1 MDAVFLSEQI
11 DVRDRSRGLSHWILP
26 FAFAVASIL
35 AMSIDIRIASV
46 FKNGLP
52 KSLRSLGELLENC
65 ETFGH
70 GYGVTLILIAVVV
83 LDPLKWKCLP
93 WLISGSLGSG
103 MMANLLKLSVHRIR
117 PRDFDLTNATVW
129 DTFSRGSVGVKEMQS
144 MPSAHTATA
153 VGLAVMLS
161 AIYPR
166 GRWYFVVLAILVG
179 LQRITTS
186 AHFPSDVCAGAAV
199 GCLFGMISCMSMKP
213 KPHLPCGG
221 GGVSVS
227 SVTGRRPP
235 SIVSRAKS
243 Q

>member
-1 MDAVFLSEQI
+1 MDAVSLSEQVDI
-11 DVRDRSRGLSHWILP
+11 DDRSRGASHWSLP
-26 FAFAVASIL
+26 FAFAIASVL

-52 KSLRSLGELLENC
+52 KTFRSLGEFLEIC

-83 LDPLKWKCLP
+83 LDPQRWKCLP

-103 MMANLLKLSVHRIR
+103 MMANLLKLSIHRIR

-129 DTFSRGSVGVKEMQS
+129 DTFSRGSDNLKEMQS

-166 GRWYFVVLAILVG
+166 GRWYFAVLAILVG
-179 LQRITTS
+179 LQRIATS

-199 GCLFGMISCMSMKP
+199 GCLFGMISCVSIKP
-213 KPHLPCGG
+213 NPTT
-221 GGVSVS
+221 
-227 SVTGRRPP
+227 TGAVRFGSHP
-235 SIVSRAKS
+235 
-243 Q
+243 

>member
-1 MDAVFLSEQI
+1 MDAVSSSDQVGVNGRTRSLSYW
-11 DVRDRSRGLSHWILP
+11 SL
-26 FAFAVASIL
+26 AFAVASVL

-52 KSLRSLGELLENC
+52 KSFRSLGEFLEIC
-65 ETFGH
+65 EAFGH

-103 MMANLLKLSVHRIR
+103 MIANILKLSVHRIR
-117 PRDFDLTNATVW
+117 PRDFDFTQATVW
-129 DTFSRGSVGVKEMQS
+129 DTFSRESVGVKEMQS

-161 AIYPR
+161 TIYPR
-166 GRWYFVVLAILVG
+166 GRWYFAVLAVLVG
-179 LQRITTS
+179 MQRIATS

-199 GCLFGMISCMSMKP
+199 GCLFGMVSCALMKSRFGQKQDFDSMKTIP
-213 KPHLPCGG
+213 TSRVEVGNGPLP
-221 GGVSVS
+221 
-227 SVTGRRPP
+227 
-235 SIVSRAKS
+235 
-243 Q
+243 

>member
-1 MDAVFLSEQI
+1 MDAVSLSEQ
-11 DVRDRSRGLSHWILP
+11 VAKNDRSRGLSYLSLP
-26 FAFAVASIL
+26 FAFALAGVL
-35 AMSIDIRIASV
+35 AMSIDIRIASL

-52 KSLRSLGELLENC
+52 RSFHSLGEFLEIC
-65 ETFGH
+65 ESFGH

-83 LDPLKWKCLP
+83 LDPLKCKILP
-93 WLISGSLGSG
+93 WLIAGSLGSG
-103 MMANLLKLSVHRIR
+103 MIANLLKLTIHRFR

-129 DTFSRGSVGVKEMQS
+129 DTFRTEGADFKGMQS

-166 GRWYFVVLAILVG
+166 GRWYFAVLAILVG
-179 LQRITTS
+179 LQRVVTS

-199 GCLFGMISCMSMKP
+199 GCLFGMISCLSMKP
-213 KPHLPCGG
+213 NPTSPAGVVNGPLPLDF
-221 GGVSVS
+221 
-227 SVTGRRPP
+227 
-235 SIVSRAKS
+235 

>member
-1 MDAVFLSEQI
+1 MDAVSLSEQ
-11 DVRDRSRGLSHWILP
+11 VEVGDRGRGLSHLRLP
-26 FAFAVASIL
+26 LALVVASIL
-35 AMSIDIRIASV
+35 AMSVDIRIASV

-52 KSLRSLGELLENC
+52 RSLHSLGEFLENC

-70 GYGVTLILIAVVV
+70 GYGVMLILIAVVV

-117 PRDFDLTNATVW
+117 PRDFDLTNVTVW
-129 DTFSRGSVGVKEMQS
+129 DTFSRGSGNLKEMQS

-153 VGLAVMLS
+153 FGLAVMLS

-166 GRWYFVVLAILVG
+166 GRWYFAVLAILVG
-179 LQRITTS
+179 LQRIVTS

-213 KPHLPCGG
+213 NPTSPAGVVNGPLP
-221 GGVSVS
+221 
-227 SVTGRRPP
+227 
-235 SIVSRAKS
+235 
-243 Q
+243 